1 MRRANGTD
9 TALQNLSR
17 RERQIMD
24 VIYHRGRAS
33 AAEVRAGIPDPP
45 SYSAVR
51 ALLAILERKGL
62 VTHTRDGARYVYLPV
77 HQRDRA
83 GRSALR
89 RVLRTFYDGSL
100 GKAVAALLDVSEADL
115 SPEDLAHLSRLIAQA
130 RKEGK

>member
-1 MRRANGTD
+1 VRKRNGND
-9 TALQNLSR
+9 VALQALSR

-24 VIYHRGRAS
+24 VIYHRGQAS

-51 ALLAILERKGL
+51 AQLAVLERKGL
-62 VTHTRDGARYVYLPV
+62 VTHTRDKARYVYRPV
-77 HQRDRA
+77 HRRDNA

-89 RVLRTFYDGSL
+89 RVLRVFYDGSL
-100 GKAVAALLDVSEADL
+100 GQAVAALLDSSEADL
-115 SPEDLAHLSRLIAQA
+115 SPEEVEHLSRLIAQA